1 VIPFEVP
8 DRFLVGVAAGAVR
21 RIGATL
27 RDRATGRIV
36 AHLQET
42 GLLQG
47 LAGAGG
53 PAELAGLVLSVGRL
67 ASSVIANVQLEQ
79 VKRMLSGLQFLT
91 RASLAAAAVG
101 VGVSVAGFALVLRRL
116 SRVVEGLRSGRSEA
130 AAARLA
136 AERVETLLGA
146 RDRGRLES
154 LLHRGEEAWARSDA
168 AAVWKELDGALD
180 AEQRYWQALVG
191 GAAGASV
198 FHDPRFTLEQAA
210 AAYEAALTL
219 AAARVQTLLLL
230 EELPAA
236 RGHARQFQRWHDEL
250 LFGLTPTDIAAARS
264 SDPARRDGASE
275 ADARG
280 RLLPL
285 AKRFMDG
292 AREIQ
297 LHVAGRA
304 AMVEALI
311 ERGVR
316 GRAYVEALRERTD
329 EAVLVLPGP

>member
-1 VIPFEVP
+1 MIPFEAP
-8 DRFLVGVAAGAVR
+8 DRFLAGVAAGAAR

-27 RDRATGRIV
+27 RDRAAGRIV

-47 LAGAGG
+47 LAGAAG
-53 PAELAGLVLSVGRL
+53 PARLVLSAGGL
-67 ASSVIANVQLEQ
+67 ASSVAANVQLEQ
-79 VKRMLSGLQFLT
+79 AKRMLSGLQFLT
-91 RASLAAAAVG
+91 GAALAAAGGG
-101 VGVSVAGFALVLRRL
+101 VGVSVAGFALVLRRP
-116 SRVVEGLRSGRSEA
+116 SRVEEGLRSARSEA
-130 AAARLA
+130 AAARLP
-136 AERVETLLGA
+136 AERVQVRLAA

-168 AAVWKELDGALD
+168 PAAWKELDGALD
-180 AEQRYWQALVG
+180 AGQRDRQAPAG

-210 AAYEAALTL
+210 AAYEAALAL
-219 AAARVQTLLLL
+219 AAARAQTLLLL

-236 RGHARQFQRWHDEL
+236 RGHARRFQRRHDEL
-250 LFGLTPTDIAAARS
+250 LFGLTPADVAAAGS
-264 SDPARRDGASE
+264 SAPARRDGASE

-297 LHVAGRA
+297 LRVAGRA

-316 GRAYVEALRERTD
+316 GRAYVEAVRERTD
-329 EAVLVLPGP
+329 EAVLVLPEP